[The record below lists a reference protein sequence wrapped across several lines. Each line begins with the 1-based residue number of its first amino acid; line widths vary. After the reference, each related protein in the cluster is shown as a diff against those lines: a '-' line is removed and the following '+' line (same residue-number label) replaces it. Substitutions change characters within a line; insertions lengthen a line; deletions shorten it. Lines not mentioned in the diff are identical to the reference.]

1 MKKYY
6 YLAICLCAA
15 LTGLYLISCDK
26 DDDDDNVLVG
36 TWCEDEY
43 DSGYYSGQHYRDDDY
58 ITFFSDGTG
67 YVYTIEHGESDTYLI
82 DVRDFT
88 YIYDAKNM
96 RLVMTLARYYG
107 GYNTETLD
115 IVSISS
121 KKLVIREYDSSAG
134 SHETNSFSK
143 VPDPVTR
150 NELERKA
157 KGDYSSS
164 YYY

>member
-43 DSGYYSGQHYRDDDY
+43 DSDYYSGYDDDY

-67 YVYTIEHGESDTYLI
+67 YVYEIEHSGKDTYI
-82 DVRDFT
+82 DDVEEFT

-96 RLVMTLARYYG
+96 RLVITYG
-107 GYNTETLD
+107 KYETETLD

-134 SHETNSFSK
+134 SHETVTFSK

-150 NELERKA
+150 KELEREA
-157 KGDYSSS
+157 RDYYSSG